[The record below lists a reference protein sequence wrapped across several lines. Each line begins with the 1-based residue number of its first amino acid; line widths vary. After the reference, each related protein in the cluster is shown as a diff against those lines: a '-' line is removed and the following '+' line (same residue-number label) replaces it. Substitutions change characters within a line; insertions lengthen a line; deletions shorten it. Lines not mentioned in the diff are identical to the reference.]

1 MSLEKKLNYTFAN
14 KQLLE
19 LALTH
24 KSANQENNERL
35 EFLGDALLSAIIA
48 EDLHTNLS
56 QFKEGDL
63 SQARAYLVNKQQL
76 FKMAQG
82 IELQDNILVGGSE
95 KHNEQSKQEAIL
107 ADALEAV
114 FAAIYL
120 DGGWDALKQT
130 VLPLFQ
136 TEIAK
141 FAQSGVP
148 QHPKTKLQEWTQA
161 KALELPK
168 YNILKQVGPSHNCS
182 FVVKCAIKGIS
193 FTSKGI
199 GASKQIAEEIAARK
213 FLDYIKQEYNE

>member
-48 EDLHTNLS
+48 EDLHTSLS

-76 FKMAQG
+76 FKMAQD
-82 IELQDNILVGGSE
+82 IELQDNIVVGGSE

-107 ADALEAV
+107 ADAPILEFLSKV
-114 FAAIYL
+114 
-120 DGGWDALKQT
+120 Q
-130 VLPLFQ
+130 
-136 TEIAK
+136 
-141 FAQSGVP
+141 
-148 QHPKTKLQEWTQA
+148 
-161 KALELPK
+161 
-168 YNILKQVGPSHNCS
+168 
-182 FVVKCAIKGIS
+182 
-193 FTSKGI
+193 FTDHDPPVI
-199 GASKQIAEEIAARK
+199 CRPHLA
-213 FLDYIKQEYNE
+213 

>member
-1 MSLEKKLNYTFAN
+1 MSLEKKLNYTFTN
-14 KQLLE
+14 KKLLE

-76 FKMAQG
+76 FKMAQD

-130 VLPLFQ
+130 VLPLFK
-136 TEIAK
+136 TEIAR
-141 FAQSGVP
+141 FSESGVP

-161 KALELPK
+161 NALELPK
-168 YNILKQVGPSHNCS
+168 YKVLKQVGPSHNCS
-182 FVVKCAIKGIS
+182 FVVNCAINGIS